1 MTAPRVEPPLP
12 PVQRDRNRWLLVLIL
27 VLFLGSA
34 LIAGALRFSGWRPAG
49 MQNRGELLNPPADL
63 RGQTLRLSDG
73 TVYDWRPVER
83 HWRILVAPPAD
94 CASDC
99 VELSRQLDLV
109 WQLFGR
115 NADRVDILWVG
126 EVPEG
131 AIRNS
136 AWRVVEADRN
146 LRATL
151 PRVDGGT
158 GEADNGVPA
167 YVVDPN
173 GFVILRYAPGFDPGD
188 LRGDMAKLL
197 KLR

>member
-1 MTAPRVEPPLP
+1 MTDRHSEATLP
-12 PVQRDRNRWLLVLIL
+12 VAQRDRNRWLLVLIV

-34 LIAGALRFSGWRPAG
+34 LVAGALRFSGWRPEG
-49 MQNRGELLNPPADL
+49 MQNRGELLDPPADL
-63 RGQTLRLSDG
+63 RGQTLRLRDG
-73 TVYDWRPVER
+73 TGYDWRPAER
-83 HWRILVAPPAD
+83 RWRILVAPPSGCRD
-94 CASDC
+94 DC

-115 NADRVDILWVG
+115 NADDVDILWAG
-126 EVPEG
+126 DVPEG
-131 AIRNS
+131 AIRNP
-136 AWRVVEADRN
+136 AWRVVEADPA

-151 PRVDGGT
+151 PRVDGSA
-158 GEADNGVPA
+158 GEADNGVPV

-188 LRGDMAKLL
+188 LRRDMAKLL